1 MKEKRRSHK
10 SQSSLITSSPQK
22 STEEGRAP
30 IANFYVSF
38 PSLLLLCQ
46 TDESE
51 SKSLLSDDDGDIVCG
66 QSIN

>member
-10 SQSSLITSSPQK
+10 SQSSLITSSPARK
-22 STEEGRAP
+22 AEEGPTP
-30 IANFYVSF
+30 IANFYVAF